1 MPAALFASLLC
12 LSPSLPFWLHP
23 LLPSA
28 VPTPACV
35 FTLAGSGWSP
45 WPLCSLLLVQG
56 GHLGPCVHSS
66 RFRLVT
72 LAPVFTLAGSG
83 WSPWPLCSL
92 LLVQGGHLGPCV
104 HSSRIRGPRG
114 LSCVCVCPSFFASF
128 WKEAPFPPPVLPAPA
143 MHVLE
148 MLSIFSCAGWP
159 FARLL
164 WR

>member
-56 GHLGPCVHSS
+56 GHLGPCVHSCW
-66 RFRLVT
+66 FRVVT
-72 LAPVFTLAGSG
+72 LAPVFTLPGSG

-92 LLVQGGHLGPCV
+92 LLVQAGHLGPCV
-104 HSSRIRGPRG
+104 HSCWFRAVTLAPVFTPPGSEGRAV
-114 LSCVCVCPSFFASF
+114 SAVCVFALLSLPPSGRRRPS
-128 WKEAPFPPPVLPAPA
+128 
-143 MHVLE
+143 
-148 MLSIFSCAGWP
+148 
-159 FARLL
+159 LL
-164 WR
+164 LCCQLLRCMS